1 MRELDKK
8 AMGRRIRQIRLTA
21 EMRQW
26 ELARMLGTTQSA
38 IHKYENGVV
47 PEPRR
52 LVEVA
57 RIGNTSVEWV
67 LTGHH
72 WENGS
77 EDQPRITPELL
88 ETANLLREVETVE
101 RGRLSEALRIMRE
114 AARAVQEEM
123 GEEDRETVEL
133 TTRLASHTQQTV
145 KLLEAAC
152 RIQEAVLSQVTEAAE
167 RRLEQG
173 TGKSQGAVGGDVS

>member
-26 ELARMLGTTQSA
+26 EIARLLGTTQSA

-88 ETANLLREVETVE
+88 ETACLLREVEADE
-101 RGRLSEALRIMRE
+101 RVRLSEALRIMRE

-123 GEEDRETVEL
+123 GSEDAQSAV
-133 TTRLASHTQQTV
+133 LAEQLATHSTQTV

-152 RIQEAVLSQVTEAAE
+152 RIQKAVLSQVTEDAE
-167 RRLEQG
+167 RRLE
-173 TGKSQGAVGGDVS
+173 SPHIAGGDAS

>member
-8 AMGRRIRQIRLTA
+8 AMGRRIRQIRLSA
-21 EMRQW
+21 KMRQW
-26 ELARMLGTTQSA
+26 ELARLLGTTQSA

-77 EDQPRITPELL
+77 EEQLRITPELL
-88 ETANLLREVETVE
+88 ETANLLREVEGAE
-101 RGRLSEALRIMRE
+101 RNRLSEALRIMRE

-123 GEEDRETVEL
+123 GDEDSKTAEL
-133 TTRLASHTQQTV
+133 TARLTSHSYQTV

-152 RIQEAVLSQVTEAAE
+152 RIQEAVLSHVTEAAE
-167 RRLEQG
+167 RRLR
-173 TGKSQGAVGGDVS
+173 TAGGDAS